1 MAEGERVSGEDTD
14 PGVSRR
20 SRGAV
25 TQCRGDDGSRVGG
38 TTCHGG
44 WLPGFLLGTLCHCHR
59 GWKGSPRPRSS
70 TEDPTETPP
79 PSWRGL
85 CPTRSTPNSCPR
97 RAALIAWGILSVLGG
112 TFVCGQSAALAVMG
126 LLH

>member
-1 MAEGERVSGEDTD
+1 MPWGVAARLFTGHLVSLPQGLEGV
-14 PGVSRR
+14 PQ
-20 SRGAV
+20 
-25 TQCRGDDGSRVGG
+25 TQEQ
-38 TTCHGG
+38 HGG
-44 WLPGFLLGTLCHCHR
+44 PHR
-59 GWKGSPRPRSS
+59 
-70 TEDPTETPP
+70 DPP